1 MKLMTSQTSPFGR
14 KVVACA
20 IAREIDSQ
28 IEIIP
33 TNPHE
38 SPASLV
44 AANPLSKI
52 PCLITSDGLA
62 LFDSPVIC
70 EFLDTVGDALPLF
83 PRAGSAARWH
93 AIKLQAI
100 ADGILDA
107 GVLRRGEQTHKQDER
122 RASQVARMTAA
133 IERSLD
139 LLETEPPGPAVDIGS
154 LSIAVALGYLDFR
167 YGAEP
172 WRTGRPR
179 LAAWY
184 ETLEKLPAL
193 ARTIPRDPA

>member
-1 MKLMTSQTSPFGR
+1 MTSQTSPFGR

-38 SPASLV
+38 SPAALV

-52 PCLITSDGLA
+52 PCLITSDGTA

-70 EFLDTVGDALPLF
+70 EYLDTVGDALPLF

-107 GVLRRGEQTHKQDER
+107 GVLRRSEQVQKQDER
-122 RASQVARMTAA
+122 RSSQVARMKAA
-133 IERSLD
+133 VERSLD
-139 LLETEPPGPAVDIGS
+139 LLEAEPPGPAVDIGS
-154 LSIAVALGYLDFR
+154 LSVAVALGYLDFR
-167 YGAEP
+167 YAAEP
-172 WRTGRPR
+172 WRVGRAR
-179 LAAWY
+179 LAGWY
-184 ETLEKLPAL
+184 EPMEKLAAL
-193 ARTIPRDPA
+193 IRTVPRDPV

>member
-1 MKLMTSQTSPFGR
+1 MTSQTSPFGR
-14 KVVACA
+14 KVLACA

-28 IEIIP
+28 LELLP

-52 PCLITSDGLA
+52 PCLITSDGVA

-70 EFLDTVGDALPLF
+70 EYLDTVGDALPLF
-83 PRAGSAARWH
+83 PRAGSAARWQ

-100 ADGILDA
+100 ADGMLDA
-107 GVLRRGEQTHKQDER
+107 GVLRRSEQVQRQDGR
-122 RASQVARMTAA
+122 RAGQVARMKAA
-133 IERSLD
+133 VDRSLD
-139 LLETEPPGPAVDIGS
+139 LLEADPPGPAVDIGS

-167 YGAEP
+167 YAAEP
-172 WRTGRPR
+172 WRSLRPR
-179 LAAWY
+179 LAAWF
-184 ETLEKLPAL
+184 ETMEKLPAL